1 MFCKPFHTML
11 FRLERKNGS
20 DDETKE
26 KVKEKKTM
34 HGEKKTKSE
43 EKRTKSDEKKTK
55 SDEKKTTS
63 EEKRRSSQK
72 ELSWMLGLGLVLY
85 CLDSLPRW

>member
-1 MFCKPFHTML
+1 ML

-34 HGEKKTKSE
+34 HGEKKTKSD

-55 SDEKKTTS
+55 SDEMRTKGDEKKT
-63 EEKRRSSQK
+63 KRRSSQK

>member
-1 MFCKPFHTML
+1 ML

-34 HGEKKTKSE
+34 HGEKKTKS
-43 EKRTKSDEKKTK
+43 
-55 SDEKKTTS
+55 DEKKTTREEKKTKS

>member
-1 MFCKPFHTML
+1 
-11 FRLERKNGS
+11 
-20 DDETKE
+20 
-26 KVKEKKTM
+26 M
-34 HGEKKTKSE
+34 HGEKKTKSD
-43 EKRTKSDEKKTK
+43 EKRTKSDEKKK
-55 SDEKKTTS
+55 KKTTS

>member
-1 MFCKPFHTML
+1 ML

-20 DDETKE
+20 DDESETKE

-34 HGEKKTKSE
+34 HGERKTK
-43 EKRTKSDEKKTK
+43 
-55 SDEKKTTS
+55 S

-72 ELSWMLGLGLVLY
+72 ELSWMLGLGLLLY